1 MRPVALLLLF
11 LALPAQVLCAE
22 SARAMPPLEAMTFQP
37 GSFVIP
43 MDDKQFD
50 RIGVYGLL
58 HAVLR
63 RGAEIFRMIQPPD
76 AFLTTNLHPDGAV
89 FRGGVVI
96 IEQRFEPILN
106 QERQSFPDVSVER
119 LSMPFST
126 TRAFR
131 INHPTKILRVVGT
144 FGHTD
149 ETLSRMGIPFDELT
163 KSDLAINPKAI
174 WDYTLIVID
183 CPGWGGYIPDNV
195 ASELR
200 ARAQKGGEIIFTDI
214 ALEDLDR
221 VFPNYVKVGKN
232 YAGIWP
238 ARIHNPPA
246 PSFDS
251 EYPSQGWIPP
261 PDPSEIYVYT
271 YAHGRVV
278 YEVTE
283 ERKNEVRIL
292 ADSDSYGPAG
302 KYAVLAFYFEYGEGL
317 VMGLALHP
325 QDQSISQVGEK
336 GYYAV
341 HAFYGN
347 KFVHGPPPPDFTI
360 KCSPPSA
367 TVNASKSVSYMVSIQ
382 SVSGFSESVH
392 LSLSGLPPAT
402 SFSFSPAS
410 VTPPPGGSA
419 QSLLTISTTEA
430 SPIGTFDLE
439 IVGTSGEISH
449 SCSIKLDI
457 LALIPDFTISVSPN
471 YIELNRG
478 ESAAVAVTIGSKW
491 GFASNVSLIA
501 GGLPSGLEASF
512 DPPIVNP
519 GGGIAASSLSI
530 KAGLT
535 AEAGLYTITIS
546 GSGPSSAHD
555 AFITIKVLPPKDSAF
570 VLPLLIIV
578 IALSVI
584 LPMAL
589 FARRR
594 RIARAGG
601 RPPPY
606 PRKGKYPI
614 LGATPVRGTYGIW
627 VSPEALKRLREAVRY
642 RRRPS

>member
-1 MRPVALLLLF
+1 MA
-11 LALPAQVLCAE
+11 LALPLQAL
-22 SARAMPPLEAMTFQP
+22 SSMWIARAMPPLEAMTFQP

-58 HAVLR
+58 HAILR
-63 RGAEIFRMIQPPD
+63 RGCEIFRIIQPPD
-76 AFLTTNLHPDGAV
+76 VFLRTNLHPGGEV

-96 IEQRFEPILN
+96 VEQRFENLVN

-163 KSDLAINPKAI
+163 KSDLAINPKVV

-183 CPGWGGYIPDNV
+183 CPGWGGYIPDQV

-200 ARAQKGGEIIFTDI
+200 ARAKKGGEIIFTDI

-221 VFPNYVKVGKN
+221 VFPNYVKVGRN
-232 YAGIWP
+232 YAGVWP

-246 PSFDS
+246 PNFDS

-261 PDPSEIYVYT
+261 PDPGEIMVYT

-278 YEVTE
+278 YEIAE
-283 ERKNEVRIL
+283 EHRGDVRIL

-302 KYAVLAFYFEYGEGL
+302 RYAVLAFYFEYGEGL

-347 KFVHGPPPPDFTI
+347 KFVHGPPPPDFVI

-367 TVNASKSVSYMVSIQ
+367 TVNASKSVSYTVTIQ
-382 SVSGFSESVH
+382 SISGFNETVH
-392 LSLSGLPPAT
+392 LSLGGLPSAA
-402 SFSFSPAS
+402 SSSFSPPS
-410 VTPPPGGSA
+410 VAPPPGGSA
-419 QSLLTISTTEA
+419 QSILTISTTEA

-439 IVGTSGEISH
+439 VIGRSGDIVH
-449 SCSIKLDI
+449 SCPIKLAI
-457 LALIPDFTISVSPN
+457 VALIPDFALSVDPN

-478 ESAAVAVTIGSKW
+478 ESATASITVGSKW
-491 GFASNVSLIA
+491 GFASNVSLSA
-501 GGLPSGLEASF
+501 SGLPSGLEASF
-512 DPPIVNP
+512 NPPIVNP
-519 GGGIAASSLSI
+519 GGAIASSTLLI
-530 KAGLT
+530 KASLT
-535 AEAGLYTITIS
+535 AEAGLYTIGIS
-546 GSGPSSAHD
+546 GSGPSSTRYSS
-555 AFITIKVLPPKDSAF
+555 ITVRVLPPKDSGII
-570 VLPLLIIV
+570 LPLMVMI
-578 IALSVI
+578 IALSAI
-584 LPMAL
+584 LPMAF

-594 RIARAGG
+594 RGPRAARGPPLYGG
-601 RPPPY
+601 RG
-606 PRKGKYPI
+606 RKYPI
-614 LGATPVRGTYGIW
+614 LGATPIRGMYRLW
-627 VSPEALKRLREAVRY
+627 VSPEALKRLREDLMY
-642 RRRPS
+642 RRRR